1 MSTPNPL
8 LQATLN
14 RLTARLGQKLV
25 DAAAKLAV
33 ISQETPEKLQK
44 EWDLFQEEV
53 IAEADRLKTESR
65 EDKGKESFKTQHSK
79 DEQEQEKIDKLRAKI
94 ADLNKK
100 IEAAN

>member
-53 IAEADRLKTESR
+53 IAEADRLKTESH
-65 EDKGKESFKTQHSK
+65 EGQVKKNFKTQHSK
-79 DEQEQEKIDKLRAKI
+79 NEQEQEKIDKLRAKI